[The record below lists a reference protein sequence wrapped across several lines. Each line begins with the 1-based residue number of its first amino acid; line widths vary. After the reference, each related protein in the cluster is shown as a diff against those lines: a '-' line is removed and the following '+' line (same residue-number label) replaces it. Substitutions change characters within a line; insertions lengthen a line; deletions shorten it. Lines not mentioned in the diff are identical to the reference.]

1 MKNVFKSLRNL
12 LTIIVV
18 FSIIVLIAVS
28 GIISYK
34 SAYKS
39 VENAYMNQLFNF
51 SKDID
56 RQLTDFYDRQKS
68 NAMFLAKNKVIIEA
82 MKTND
87 FTLVDD
93 ILKNY
98 YYEKGIYE
106 SVFLSTA
113 EENTEVVADPG
124 LGTKGLKWRNTGFN
138 DNISDALAGRVHLS
152 DIGKSPATGKIVVLV
167 SAPVVD
173 NNNVIG
179 ILGLSCDIGTYSYS
193 LVSNVVM
200 GKTGYPYITDK
211 EGMTFAHPDKKQI
224 FTVNVKDY
232 DWGKKLLAST
242 DESIIRYEWE
252 GKKKIL
258 TVHYN
263 KEYGHRIVTTIYVA
277 DINEDATK
285 MAQNTTIAGIIL
297 LVLIGGFIAIFL
309 IKRLQPLQDAVTV
322 ADKLALG
329 DISVDI
335 KAKRDDEI
343 GQLITSF
350 NKMIG
355 SLREKVRAAESIA
368 AGDFSVNVEAASSA
382 DVLGNAMITM
392 KQSVGHMVED
402 VNMLADAAVEGQLTI
417 RADQSKHSGEYA
429 NIVNGINNT
438 LDAVVGPINEAADV
452 LDRVAK
458 RDLSARISGDYKGD
472 YARIKNAV
480 NTAVSNLDEGMQQV
494 SIASEQVAS
503 ASDQIG
509 TGSQAVAQGASEQA
523 SSLEEVSS
531 NLQEMSAM
539 TKQNT
544 STAKEA
550 KTTSERAREVAAQGS
565 ESMNNLSE
573 AISQIKNSSDE
584 TAKIVKTIDEIAF
597 QTNLL
602 ALNAAVEAARAGE
615 AGKGFAVVAEE
626 VRNLA
631 MRSAEAAKDTASMIQ
646 EAVKNADNGVNLNV
660 EVTKIL
666 NETTENINKVGEM
679 MAEIAAASEQQS
691 EGIDQ
696 INSAVDQMNQVTQ
709 QNAANSE
716 ESASAAEELSSQA
729 EEMRSLVAAYKLSK
743 ETISYSSKSSMNFKT
758 IQRPAPAP
766 VNIAKNGNS
775 KDSDSEKVI
784 PFSNGNALTSPSDGD
799 ILKHF

>member
-1 MKNVFKSLRNL
+1 MKNKLKSLKYL

-18 FSIIVLIAVS
+18 FGFIVLIAVS
-28 GIISYK
+28 GIISYR
-34 SAYKS
+34 SAYHA
-39 VENAYMNQLFNF
+39 VEESFVNQLLNFN
-51 SKDID
+51 KDID
-56 RQLTDFYDRQKS
+56 RQLVNFIEDQKN
-68 NAMFLAKNKVIIEA
+68 NALFLAKNRTVVNA
-82 MKTND
+82 MKTGNYD
-87 FTLVDD
+87 EASEL
-93 ILKNY
+93 LKTFYNQ
-98 YYEKGIYE
+98 KGIYE
-106 SVFLSTA
+106 NTFLSTA
-113 EENTEVVADPG
+113 QENSEIVADPG
-124 LGTKGLKWRNTGFN
+124 IGSVGLKWRNTGFN
-138 DNISDALAGRVHLS
+138 DNITATLAGKVHVS
-152 DIGKSPATGKIVVLV
+152 DINKSPVNGMIVKVIT
-167 SAPVVD
+167 APIMD
-173 NNNVIG
+173 NGEVIG
-179 ILGLSCDIGTYSYS
+179 ILGLPVDVGTYSYK
-193 LVSNVVM
+193 LVSELTM
-200 GKTGYPYITDK
+200 GVTGYAFVIND
-211 EGMTFAHPDKKQI
+211 EGKTFAHPDKKQI
-224 FTVNVKDY
+224 YNLNVSDF
-232 DWGKKLLAST
+232 DWGRQILDSKGETL
-242 DESIIRYEWE
+242 IRYEWE

-258 TVHYN
+258 TAVYN
-263 KEYGHRIVTTIYVA
+263 KEYNHYVAATIYVS
-277 DINEDATK
+277 DISAEATT
-285 MAQNTTIAGIIL
+285 MAKTTATIGILL

-329 DISVDI
+329 DINVDI
-335 KAKRDDEI
+335 HAKRDDEI
-343 GQLITSF
+343 GQLISSF

-368 AGDFSVNVEAASSA
+368 AGDFSVNVEAASRA

-392 KQSVGHMVED
+392 KQSVGHMVTD
-402 VNMLADAAVEGQLTI
+402 VNMLAKAAVEGQLSV
-417 RADQSKHSGEYA
+417 RADQSKHAGEYG

-452 LDRVAK
+452 LDRVAN
-458 RDLSARISGDYKGD
+458 RDLSARILGDYKGD

-509 TGSQAVAQGASEQA
+509 TGSQVVAQGASEQA

-544 STAKEA
+544 ATAKEA
-550 KTTSERAREVAAQGS
+550 KTTSERAREFAAQGS
-565 ESMNNLSE
+565 DSMNNLSD

-631 MRSAEAAKDTASMIQ
+631 MRSAKAAKDTAAMIQ

-666 NETTENINKVGEM
+666 KETTENVNKVGEM

-716 ESASAAEELSSQA
+716 ESASAAQELSSQA

-743 ETISYSSKSSMNFKT
+743 ETSSYSSKGSMNFNT
-758 IQRPAPAP
+758 VQRPAPAP

-775 KDSDSEKVI
+775 KDSDPETVI
-784 PFSNGNALTSPSDGD
+784 PFSNGNAFSSSSDGD